1 MGGVTSARVNFFE
14 RKIVVG
20 VLPGYTPLTWIY
32 VSVAEAISWIYKF
45 VEEKLFQD
53 GVYPGYTPPT
63 WISMSVVEA
72 ISWICIVSE
81 NSIPQFTPCLL

>member
-45 VEEKLFQD
+45 VEEKLF
-53 GVYPGYTPPT
+53 
-63 WISMSVVEA
+63 
-72 ISWICIVSE
+72 
-81 NSIPQFTPCLL
+81 